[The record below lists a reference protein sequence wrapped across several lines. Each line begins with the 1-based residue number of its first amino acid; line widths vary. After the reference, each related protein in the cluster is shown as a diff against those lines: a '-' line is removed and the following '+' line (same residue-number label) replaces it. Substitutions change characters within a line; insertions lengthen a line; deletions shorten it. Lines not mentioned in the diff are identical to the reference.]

1 MKGKK
6 TMDKET
12 LREFVKAQRN
22 NQRKV
27 QELAKE
33 LCRTI
38 LLNDVA
44 GHRVQFFDEEEGNCD
59 MPEEGNCDM
68 PCTNVANNC
77 VSDDVVSANVR
88 AIWLDDENGIH
99 VELSYY
105 YHSGEIEEQFIENDN
120 EFDWL
125 EMLDWLTA

>member
-1 MKGKK
+1 MK
-6 TMDKET
+6 KE
-12 LREFVKAQRN
+12 LLNEFVKVMRY

-33 LCRTI
+33 LCRDI
-38 LLNDVA
+38 LLNEVE
-44 GHRVQFFDEEEGNCD
+44 GKRVQFFDEEDDNCD
-59 MPEEGNCDM
+59 T
-68 PCTNVANNC
+68 PCTNVANSC

-105 YHSGEIEEQFIENDN
+105 YWDGETEEQFIENDN

-125 EMLDWLTA
+125 EMLDWLSA

>member
-1 MKGKK
+1 MKGEK

-12 LREFVKAQRN
+12 LRKYVEKWRN
-22 NQRKV
+22 NERDIQG
-27 QELAKE
+27 LAKGF
-33 LCRTI
+33 CRMI

-44 GHRVQFFDEEEGNCD
+44 DHRVQFFDE
-59 MPEEGNCDM
+59 EEGNCDM

-105 YHSGEIEEQFIENDN
+105 YHGGEIEEQFIENDE

-125 EMLDWLTA
+125 EMLDWLCSLTL

>member
-1 MKGKK
+1 MKGEK
-6 TMDKET
+6 TMNKET
-12 LREFVKAQRN
+12 LKEFVKAQRN

-33 LCRTI
+33 LCRDI
-38 LLNDVA
+38 LLNEVEVK
-44 GHRVQFFDEEEGNCD
+44 RVQFFDEED
-59 MPEEGNCDM
+59 YCDM

-77 VSDDVVSANVR
+77 VTDDVVSANVR

-105 YHSGEIEEQFIENDN
+105 YACDEIEEQFIENDN

-125 EMLDWLTA
+125 EMLDWLSA

>member
-1 MKGKK
+1 MKGEK
-6 TMDKET
+6 TMNKET
-12 LREFVKAQRN
+12 LKEFVKAQRN

-44 GHRVQFFDEEEGNCD
+44 EHRVQFFDEEED
-59 MPEEGNCDM
+59 NCDM

-77 VSDDVVSANVR
+77 VTDDVVSANVR
-88 AIWLDDENGIH
+88 AIWLDENNGIH

-105 YHSGEIEEQFIENDN
+105 YSCGEIEEQYIENDD

-125 EMLDWLTA
+125 EMLDWLVA